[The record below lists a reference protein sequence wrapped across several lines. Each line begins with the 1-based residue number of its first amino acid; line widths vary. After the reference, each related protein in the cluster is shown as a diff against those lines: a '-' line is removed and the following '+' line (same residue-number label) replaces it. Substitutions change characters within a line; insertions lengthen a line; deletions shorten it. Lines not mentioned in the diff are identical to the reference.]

1 MLERNKVRATVDVN
15 GLAVQ
20 KWPEAVKALH
30 DAGNEIAGHGTT
42 NDITMTD
49 LSPDEQRKEIREVN
63 RVVKEV
69 IGEQPVGWVSPGGH
83 HTRETLGIL
92 ADEGYTWCGDQ
103 CDDDLPYV
111 VEVDGKRMVIVPK
124 HWFFNDWR
132 AWNGGASSSEMA
144 FQQFKDGFDFVL
156 EEALRGKPGR
166 IDALVH
172 AELGGRPYMANGF
185 EKMIRYV
192 RAARRHRLVPDP
204 RRDRRLRAGEHE
216 LRRAVF
222 ADGVMASPSP
232 VVLREGGD
240 PNPSSICRRFATSL
254 GHAMVPPSRGRQK
267 RVGCRTDMPLA
278 FLTGGGSLIGEG
290 ITARSRRAAGRSRS
304 PTSISISRS
313 RSRRRGRRIAA
324 EALQLDATDRA
335 PVESDHQRSA
345 RPSRPYRCADQRRR
359 RHARAR
365 HRRRRISP
373 T

>member
-1 MLERNKVRATVDVN
+1 MRAKIEWPNGKKICATLTVAFEAFTRGGHFKKAKGLEVNLVSLSHANYGGNAGIWRILEVLERNKVRATVDVN
-15 GLAVQ
+15 GLAVE

-42 NDITMTD
+42 NDIHMTD
-49 LSPDEQRKEIREVN
+49 LTPDEQRAEIRAVN
-63 RVVKEV
+63 RIVKDV

-132 AWNGGASSSEMA
+132 AWNGGASSSETA

-172 AELGGRPYMANGF
+172 AELGGRPYMANAF

-192 RAARRHRLVPDP
+192 RQHDDVVWFPT
-204 RRDRRLRAGEHE
+204 RDEI
-216 LRRAVF
+216 
-222 ADGVMASPSP
+222 ADY
-232 VVLREGGD
+232 VLANTNYVE
-240 PNPSSICRRFATSL
+240 PY
-254 GHAMVPPSRGRQK
+254 
-267 RVGCRTDMPLA
+267 
-278 FLTGGGSLIGEG
+278 
-290 ITARSRRAAGRSRS
+290 S
-304 PTSISISRS
+304 PT
-313 RSRRRGRRIAA
+313 G
-324 EALQLDATDRA
+324 
-335 PVESDHQRSA
+335 
-345 RPSRPYRCADQRRR
+345 
-359 RHARAR
+359 
-365 HRRRRISP
+365 
-373 T
+373 